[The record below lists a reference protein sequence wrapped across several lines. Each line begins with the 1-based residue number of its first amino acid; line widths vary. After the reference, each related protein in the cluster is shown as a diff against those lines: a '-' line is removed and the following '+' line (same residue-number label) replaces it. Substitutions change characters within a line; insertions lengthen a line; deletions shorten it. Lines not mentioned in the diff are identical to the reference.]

1 MPFGITPLHIIIVLV
16 VALIIL
22 GPGRLPKVGS
32 AVGKSVREFRKAAP
46 ATRDAFVSEV
56 SRPADPDAPAG
67 PASAAGA
74 QAGSVAGRS
83 VRGFRD
89 ALMATKDAFEGE
101 VTGPKTPSA
110 TTSAAPAATPSTALA
125 ELPATTAPDATPR
138 PDA

>member
-1 MPFGITPLHIIIVLV
+1 MPFGITPLHIVIVLV

-22 GPGRLPKVGS
+22 GPSRLPKVGS

-56 SRPADPDAPAG
+56 SRPADPNAPSG

-101 VTGPKTPSA
+101 VTRPATPSA
-110 TTSAAPAATPSTALA
+110 TDPAAAPPSAPPA
-125 ELPATTAPDATPR
+125 ELPATATPDATPR